1 MKFSLSLIILFQI
14 LYFAFPADDRLVFL
28 YTHFRHGARAPLDIN
43 DEFIDKLGEK
53 WTNPGELT
61 GVGQRMH
68 YLLGLRNRKKYI
80 TGDEKFLSE
89 KFDPHEMLIFSSNVN
104 RTMVSCSSQL
114 QGLYPQ
120 IDEVGYILT
129 EGQKEIAMPQVNIS
143 DPEIQ
148 KEIND
153 LGNSAL
159 PHLMQLAP
167 VRMAGDNDR
176 KMNVYDLEECQDER
190 DEQKKYNNENIP
202 ELKEYIKSFNEKY
215 AEKWNKYFNKEKAE
229 FDVNEIN
236 DICDAFLS
244 DYADA
249 RPMSDFKSKSGVNF
263 TEQNEDCLD
272 FFDKLYLYSY
282 HGDKDKVLAH
292 LDSSKIMKE
301 LAFYMKRR
309 LDADMSPEK
318 EDENY
323 KDYSYPR
330 MIMTSGHDSTVSADQ
345 IYIIR
350 ALGLNESD
358 IYRFPRY
365 ATQLAIETR
374 TAKSEGSAKSYSD
387 YTVHG
392 YLDDRKIFEVS
403 ADRFIN
409 KIENEAWSD
418 EEISDYCGFD
428 DKNKNNNSTSSDD
441 DDDGDNAKKAYKILM
456 IVFICLT
463 ALLLAAC
470 IFLGIKLSRAKPTP
484 PIDPNFSSNIT
495 QNNLQ

>member
-1 MKFSLSLIILFQI
+1 
-14 LYFAFPADDRLVFL
+14 
-28 YTHFRHGARAPLDIN
+28 
-43 DEFIDKLGEK
+43 
-53 WTNPGELT
+53 
-61 GVGQRMH
+61 
-68 YLLGLRNRKKYI
+68 
-80 TGDEKFLSE
+80 
-89 KFDPHEMLIFSSNVN
+89 
-104 RTMVSCSSQL
+104 
-114 QGLYPQ
+114 
-120 IDEVGYILT
+120 
-129 EGQKEIAMPQVNIS
+129 
-143 DPEIQ
+143 
-148 KEIND
+148 
-153 LGNSAL
+153 
-159 PHLMQLAP
+159 
-167 VRMAGDNDR
+167 
-176 KMNVYDLEECQDER
+176 
-190 DEQKKYNNENIP
+190 
-202 ELKEYIKSFNEKY
+202 
-215 AEKWNKYFNKEKAE
+215 
-229 FDVNEIN
+229 
-236 DICDAFLS
+236 
-244 DYADA
+244 
-249 RPMSDFKSKSGVNF
+249 
-263 TEQNEDCLD
+263 
-272 FFDKLYLYSY
+272 
-282 HGDKDKVLAH
+282 
-292 LDSSKIMKE
+292 
-301 LAFYMKRR
+301 
-309 LDADMSPEK
+309 MSPEK

-484 PIDPNFSSNIT
+484 PIDQNFSSNIT